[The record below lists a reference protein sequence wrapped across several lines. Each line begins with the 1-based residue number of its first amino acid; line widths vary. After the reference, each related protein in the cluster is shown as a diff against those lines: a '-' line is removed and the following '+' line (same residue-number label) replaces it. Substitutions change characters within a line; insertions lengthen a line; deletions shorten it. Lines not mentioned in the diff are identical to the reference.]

1 LKGSVISM
9 GTAGIFIAGTDTEV
23 GKTLIAAGLAV
34 ALQDQG
40 IDVGV
45 MKPLESGAPS
55 FESTPIPRDAFY
67 LKEIADIQDD
77 LELIN
82 PYCFQAPLA
91 PGVAAEREGV
101 EVDLQ
106 RIKSAY
112 EELKGRHQFMVVEGV
127 GGLLVPIAKGTLL
140 PELIKLLDL
149 PLLVVARSALGTIN
163 HTLLTL
169 SYCQG
174 EGLNV
179 VGMVINKSTPDAD
192 PAEASNPHLI
202 AQFSRTPVW
211 GPFPY
216 LRDYVGVKGNRDF
229 LAQLFTQHIDM
240 EGFIKRLGL
249 T

>member
-1 LKGSVISM
+1 MSM
-9 GTAGIFIAGTDTEV
+9 GADGIFITGTDTEV
-23 GKTLIAAGLAV
+23 GKTLIAAGLVV

-45 MKPLESGAPS
+45 MKPLESGAPC
-55 FESTPIPRDAFY
+55 FESAPIPKDAFY

-77 LELIN
+77 LDLIN

-106 RIKSAY
+106 RIKGAY
-112 EELKGRHQFMVVEGV
+112 EELKGRHQFMVVEGA

-149 PLLVVARSALGTIN
+149 PLLVVARSTLGTIN
-163 HTLLTL
+163 HTLLSL
-169 SYCQG
+169 SYCQQ
-174 EGLNV
+174 EGLDV

-192 PAEASNPHLI
+192 PAADSNPQLI
-202 AQFSRTPVW
+202 TQFSRAPVW
-211 GPFPY
+211 GSFPY
-216 LRDYVGVKGNRDF
+216 LKDYVGVKGNRDF
-229 LAQLFTQHIDM
+229 LAQLFSQHIDM
-240 EGFIKRLGL
+240 KGLLQRLGL
-249 T
+249 SGR